1 MNSMSEPDLIL
12 ASASPRRSALLRQIG
27 VAHRIAA
34 PEIAEVREPRENLE
48 ACIRRLALSKARQ
61 VRERERASKLPVLG
75 ADTAVV
81 LGDEMLGKPADRAA
95 ALAMLARLEGRSHRV
110 LTAVALVGKHGET
123 LRLARS
129 TVTFRRID
137 ADEIGRY
144 WDSGEPVDKAG
155 GYGIQGIAAV
165 FVEKL
170 EGSYSGVMGL
180 PLFETAALLDAAGV
194 PRWQP
199 AALAPGPA

>member
-1 MNSMSEPDLIL
+1 MSTMIEPDLIL
-12 ASASPRRSALLRQIG
+12 ASASPRRSALLQQIG

-34 PEIAEVREPRENLE
+34 PQVAELREPRENLE
-48 ACIRRLALSKARQ
+48 ACIKRLALSKARQ
-61 VRERERASKLPVLG
+61 VREREHPSKLPVLG

-81 LGDEMLGKPADRAA
+81 LGDDMLGKPGDRDA
-95 ALAMLARLEGRSHRV
+95 ALSMLARLAGRSHRV

-137 ADEIGRY
+137 TEEIERY
-144 WDSGEPVDKAG
+144 WDSGEPMDKAG
-155 GYGIQGIAAV
+155 AYGIQGIAAV
-165 FVEKL
+165 FVERL

-194 PRWQP
+194 PRWQ
-199 AALAPGPA
+199 AAAQSSGPS

>member
-27 VAHRIAA
+27 VAHRIAV

-81 LGDEMLGKPADRAA
+81 LGDEMLGKPADRAS

-137 ADEIGRY
+137 ADEIERY

-199 AALAPGPA
+199 AALPPGLA

>member
-137 ADEIGRY
+137 ADEIERY

-155 GYGIQGIAAV
+155 GYGIQGLAAV

-199 AALAPGPA
+199 AALPPGPA

>member
-81 LGDEMLGKPADRAA
+81 LGDEMLGKPADRAS

-110 LTAVALVGKHGET
+110 LTAVALVGRHGET

-137 ADEIGRY
+137 ADEIERY

-194 PRWQP
+194 PRWQS
-199 AALAPGPA
+199 AALPPGSA

>member
-1 MNSMSEPDLIL
+1 MNRMSEPELIL

-27 VAHRIAA
+27 VAHRIAV

-48 ACIRRLALSKARQ
+48 ACIKRLALAKARQ
-61 VRERERASKLPVLG
+61 VRERERTSKLPVLG

-123 LRLARS
+123 LLLARS

-137 ADEIGRY
+137 ADEIERY

-199 AALAPGPA
+199 AALLPGPA

>member
-27 VAHRIAA
+27 VVHRIAA

-48 ACIRRLALSKARQ
+48 ACIKRLALSKARQ

-110 LTAVALVGKHGET
+110 LTAVALVGRHGET

-137 ADEIGRY
+137 ADEIERY

-199 AALAPGPA
+199 AALPTGPA

>member
-1 MNSMSEPDLIL
+1 MNRMSEPDLIL

-81 LGDEMLGKPADRAA
+81 LGDEMLGKPADREA

-137 ADEIGRY
+137 ADEIERY

-155 GYGIQGIAAV
+155 AYGIQGIAAV
-165 FVEKL
+165 FVEKI

-180 PLFETAALLDAAGV
+180 PLYETAALLDAAGV
-194 PRWQP
+194 PRWLP
-199 AALAPGPA
+199 VALPPGPA

>member
-48 ACIRRLALSKARQ
+48 ACIKRLALSKARQ

-110 LTAVALVGKHGET
+110 LTAVALVGRHGET

-137 ADEIGRY
+137 ADEIERY

-199 AALAPGPA
+199 AALPTGPA

>member
-1 MNSMSEPDLIL
+1 MSNMSESGLIL

-27 VAHRIAA
+27 VAHRIAT
-34 PEIAEVREPRENLE
+34 PDVAELRGPGENLE
-48 ACIRRLALSKARQ
+48 ACIKRLALSKARQ
-61 VRERERASKLPVLG
+61 VREREHQSKLPVLG

-81 LGDEMLGKPADRAA
+81 LGDEMLGKPADRDA
-95 ALAMLARLEGRSHRV
+95 ALAMLARLAGRSHRV

-137 ADEIGRY
+137 AEEIERY

-155 GYGIQGIAAV
+155 GYGIQGLAAV
-165 FVEKL
+165 FVEKI

-194 PRWQP
+194 PRWQS
-199 AALAPGPA
+199 AALPPGQC